1 MKQIVSDFANS
12 SATINYKSTK
22 HDVPSPWYAEWENS
36 NFASVLDNA
45 FTKKCLSKIVDSYYG
60 SQLDD
65 ILKEASEMTEE
76 AYSDT
81 CYIYKEC
88 CNSLQMKDSPK
99 VYITRK
105 IRGINA
111 LSVEIKSKKLI
122 LISRQFIVQL
132 TPKEQAFILG
142 HELGHHQQGNLVC
155 HTINGLFDIINNSS
169 EILGPIISDT
179 MEVPLKRW
187 CRQTEFNADRAGF
200 ICCKDL
206 KIINNLFRRFGMQP
220 SLSAYNEYKELE
232 ESHPHLQ
239 TRLATLIQYAN
250 SQKTIIP

>member
-1 MKQIVSDFANS
+1 
-12 SATINYKSTK
+12 
-22 HDVPSPWYAEWENS
+22 
-36 NFASVLDNA
+36 
-45 FTKKCLSKIVDSYYG
+45 
-60 SQLDD
+60 
-65 ILKEASEMTEE
+65 
-76 AYSDT
+76 
-81 CYIYKEC
+81 
-88 CNSLQMKDSPK
+88 MKDSPK

-111 LSVEIKSKKLI
+111 LSVEIKSKNLI
-122 LISRQFIVQL
+122 LISRQFIVRL

-155 HTINGLFDIINNSS
+155 HTINGLFDILNNSS

-187 CRQTEFNADRAGF
+187 CRQTEFYADRAGF

-206 KIINNLFRRFGMQP
+206 EIINNLFRRFGMQP
-220 SLSAYNEYKELE
+220 SLSAYYEYKELE
-232 ESHPHLQ
+232 ASHPHLQ
-239 TRLATLIQYAN
+239 TRLAALTQYAN